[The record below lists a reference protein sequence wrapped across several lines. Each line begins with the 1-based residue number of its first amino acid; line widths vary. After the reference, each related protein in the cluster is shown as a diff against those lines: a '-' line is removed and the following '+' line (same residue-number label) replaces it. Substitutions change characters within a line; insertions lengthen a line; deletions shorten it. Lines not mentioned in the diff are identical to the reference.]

1 MKQCRLGGLD
11 RFRPVAALLVVAI
24 HTGPLLSWS
33 RDVNYLLCDIL
44 ARLAVPF
51 FFAVSGYFLVPELRA
66 RGVSALLPF
75 LKKGLLL
82 YGLSALLYAPINLYS
97 GYFSQPGLPLE
108 LLRDACFNGLFY
120 HLWYFPA
127 VLLGGCIVCLLV
139 RRLRLATAAAVC
151 AVLYV
156 LGLLGDSYYAF
167 TNAIPP
173 LKAFYEALFQ
183 CFDYTRNG
191 LFFAPLFLLLGGW
204 LAGRGNRRADG
215 RYAAGLLLSLGLLLA
230 EGLLVKQFHLAR
242 FDALYLSLPLCIF
255 FLLCW
260 LRGLDLPARPQLR
273 RWSAA
278 VYLLHP
284 LCILLVRGGAKA
296 LGLSA
301 LLIENRLLHYLAV
314 VFLSGLLAAPFALV
328 PRKRPEPERGRAWIE
343 LDAAALRHNVNV
355 LSGLLPEGCALT
367 AVLKANA
374 YGHGDLECARICQKA
389 GIRSF
394 AVATAAEGAR
404 LRRGGV
410 RGDILVLGWS
420 GAGAV
425 PLLRRYRL
433 TQTVA
438 SPEHARLLDR
448 CGKRL
453 RVHIK
458 IDTGMH
464 RLGTGWDDAASL
476 RELYTC
482 SHLQV
487 KGLFTHLAASET
499 CSPSDQACTQAQIRR
514 FWHAVETL
522 SGAGLPIGALHIQSS
537 YGLLNYGPLEGCG
550 WVRTGIA
557 LYGLLSAPQDHPRI
571 CPDLRPVLALRARV
585 AQIHTLE
592 PGEHAGYDG
601 AFTASRPT
609 RLALITIGYADGWP
623 RALSC
628 GRGRVLLHGQPAPI
642 AGLICMDQLLADVT
656 EIPDVRPGDTATL
669 IGRDGDAVLTAE
681 AAAEA
686 AGTITNEL
694 LSRLGPRLPRIVG
707 SEA

>member
-1 MKQCRLGGLD
+1 
-11 RFRPVAALLVVAI
+11 
-24 HTGPLLSWS
+24 
-33 RDVNYLLCDIL
+33 
-44 ARLAVPF
+44 
-51 FFAVSGYFLVPELRA
+51 
-66 RGVSALLPF
+66 
-75 LKKGLLL
+75 
-82 YGLSALLYAPINLYS
+82 
-97 GYFSQPGLPLE
+97 
-108 LLRDACFNGLFY
+108 
-120 HLWYFPA
+120 
-127 VLLGGCIVCLLV
+127 
-139 RRLRLATAAAVC
+139 
-151 AVLYV
+151 
-156 LGLLGDSYYAF
+156 
-167 TNAIPP
+167 
-173 LKAFYEALFQ
+173 
-183 CFDYTRNG
+183 
-191 LFFAPLFLLLGGW
+191 
-204 LAGRGNRRADG
+204 
-215 RYAAGLLLSLGLLLA
+215 
-230 EGLLVKQFHLAR
+230 
-242 FDALYLSLPLCIF
+242 
-255 FLLCW
+255 
-260 LRGLDLPARPQLR
+260 
-273 RWSAA
+273 
-278 VYLLHP
+278 
-284 LCILLVRGGAKA
+284 
-296 LGLSA
+296 
-301 LLIENRLLHYLAV
+301 
-314 VFLSGLLAAPFALV
+314 
-328 PRKRPEPERGRAWIE
+328 
-343 LDAAALRHNVNV
+343 
-355 LSGLLPEGCALT
+355 
-367 AVLKANA
+367 
-374 YGHGDLECARICQKA
+374 
-389 GIRSF
+389 
-394 AVATAAEGAR
+394 
-404 LRRGGV
+404 
-410 RGDILVLGWS
+410 
-420 GAGAV
+420 
-425 PLLRRYRL
+425 
-433 TQTVA
+433 
-438 SPEHARLLDR
+438 
-448 CGKRL
+448 
-453 RVHIK
+453 
-458 IDTGMH
+458 MH

-476 RELYTC
+476 RELYAC